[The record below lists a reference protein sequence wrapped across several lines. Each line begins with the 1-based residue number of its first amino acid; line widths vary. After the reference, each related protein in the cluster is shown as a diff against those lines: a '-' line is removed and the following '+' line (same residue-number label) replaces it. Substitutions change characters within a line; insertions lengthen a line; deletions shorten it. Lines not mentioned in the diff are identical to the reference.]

1 MKENLP
7 NKESV
12 TVFFCDIYGTIDGG
26 FCDEDIQKFTKL
38 LKKLK
43 EKHHSDYLI
52 FSMLSTEK
60 PSIVAIYEKEISK
73 YFDENIILAKKNH
86 NQEKLR
92 ESKVS
97 CAIQYLHELKENFN
111 IDSVYCADD
120 TVILQEMFSETLQH
134 TEGISLNTIIPQKK
148 ENNLNFINEE
158 IEKRFIIKNF
168 KRNKKVAIKS

>member
-60 PSIVAIYEKEISK
+60 PSIVAIYEKEI
-73 YFDENIILAKKNH
+73 
-86 NQEKLR
+86 
-92 ESKVS
+92 
-97 CAIQYLHELKENFN
+97 
-111 IDSVYCADD
+111 
-120 TVILQEMFSETLQH
+120 
-134 TEGISLNTIIPQKK
+134 
-148 ENNLNFINEE
+148 
-158 IEKRFIIKNF
+158 
-168 KRNKKVAIKS
+168 